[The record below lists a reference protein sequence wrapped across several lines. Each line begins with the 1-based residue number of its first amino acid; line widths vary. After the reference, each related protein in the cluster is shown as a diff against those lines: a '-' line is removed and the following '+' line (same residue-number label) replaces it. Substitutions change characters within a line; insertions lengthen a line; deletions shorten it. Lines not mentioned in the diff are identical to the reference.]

1 MKKLRAS
8 TAVFVLASILILS
21 AGTLWAS
28 AAAEAGAEA
37 GAAETAGMDAAFEGL
52 DRNTYFT
59 VSEFERLT
67 GRKIERY
74 SEAPMLAALVAAG
87 ELPPVEERLP
97 ENPLVQLPLA
107 AEKRNWHVWR
117 DVPHQ
122 HTVWLHVARRTNA
135 QSLHH

>member
-21 AGTLWAS
+21 AGTLWA
-28 AAAEAGAEA
+28 AATAEA
-37 GAAETAGMDAAFEGL
+37 GAAETAGMDATFEGL

-74 SEAPMLAALVAAG
+74 SEAPMLAAMVAAG

-97 ENPLVQLPLA
+97 
-107 AEKRNWHVWR
+107 
-117 DVPHQ
+117 
-122 HTVWLHVARRTNA
+122 
-135 QSLHH
+135 